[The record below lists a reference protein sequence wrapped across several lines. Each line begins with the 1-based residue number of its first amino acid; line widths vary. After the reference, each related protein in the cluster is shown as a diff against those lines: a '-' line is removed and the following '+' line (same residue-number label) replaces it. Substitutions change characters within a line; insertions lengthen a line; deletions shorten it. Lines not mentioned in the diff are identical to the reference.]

1 MDHETRL
8 IQSAAFF
15 AQPTDMIVPLPLVSL
30 VFRFVDE
37 GECRS
42 ALLLTGFAGADFRQ
56 LSRVWIGSGLN
67 VVLELL
73 HRGTVRTSMLIEAL
87 TLLWTSRRLPA
98 RRSSDQFWTMEE
110 QASICP
116 RSV

>member
-1 MDHETRL
+1 MT
-8 IQSAAFF
+8 
-15 AQPTDMIVPLPLVSL
+15 VPLPPIPL
-30 VFRFVDE
+30 VFRFADE
-37 GECRS
+37 DERRS
-42 ALLLTGFAGADFRQ
+42 ALLVTGFAGADFRQ

-67 VVLELL
+67 AVLELL
-73 HRGTVRTSMLIEAL
+73 HWGTVRTSMLIEAL

-98 RRSSDQFWTMEE
+98 RRSSDQFLTMEE